1 MRDDVSSL
9 DSKLG
14 MPDVATLALPMAI
27 YVYYRLLASF
37 LKNFVFLH
45 VLSMNNDFGAEIYKF

>member
-1 MRDDVSSL
+1 MRDDVISL

-45 VLSMNNDFGAEIYKF
+45 V